1 MELKLH
7 QPHDAEGQ
15 ATEAPARL
23 LSKKKKKKKLKCCL
37 YAARH
42 KAMMSGM
49 ICPSAYDMN
58 PA

>member
-23 LSKKKKKKKLKCCL
+23 LSKKKKKKAEVLSICCET
-37 YAARH
+37 
-42 KAMMSGM
+42 
-49 ICPSAYDMN
+49 
-58 PA
+58 